1 MNHLDRRISPWFLPL
16 LFVVV
21 LLCINW
27 MGEIVSRDVYSYQVA
42 GLFRQTALICFLMGL
57 VLGAV
62 GRRPRLCITPVY
74 WVILLPYLLFVLFYL
89 FPEQFPWS
97 ALFSR
102 WLADLFPTGNVVFPL
117 LLPSFAV
124 GFLLVRGSLASRTS
138 SGPLDL
144 DKTQW
149 LVALFALVCTIALA
163 LFDRGL
169 QQAILEQRGS
179 YAAGL
184 PYFLRFLTI
193 ALVLG
198 LVGGFVSA
206 LPSRR
211 FHLYLCPGAL
221 LTGLFCLIPFAI
233 PFFFYQY
240 FTQSA
245 VLSDWVAAL
254 LQIFRAGSYPHWAL
268 TFCFAAGRLF
278 AHGLL
283 ASRQKTT
290 AAPKAPKSPKE
301 KKDPLEK
308 MGWQHVPFS
317 DR

>member
-1 MNHLDRRISPWFLPL
+1 MKHLDRRISPWFLPL

-62 GRRPRLCITPVY
+62 GRRVRLCITPVY
-74 WVILLPYLLFVLFYL
+74 WVILLPCLLFVLFYL

-97 ALFSR
+97 APFSR
-102 WLADLFPTGNVVFPL
+102 WLADLFPTGSVDFSL
-117 LLPSFAV
+117 QLPSFAV

-138 SGPLDL
+138 SGPLHL

-149 LVALFALVCTIALA
+149 LVALFALACIIALA

-221 LTGLFCLIPFAI
+221 LTGLLCLIPFTI

-254 LQIFRAGSYPHWAL
+254 LQIFRACSYPHWVLA
-268 TFCFAAGRLF
+268 FCFAAGRLF

-283 ASRQKTT
+283 APRQKTS
-290 AAPKAPKSPKE
+290 AAPKAPKE